1 MSDNNDTFRYIQHH
15 SLNTATRYYGNAT
28 NDCDLQS
35 GHGQEVQDSHDLGNA
50 CIARRQRSDQAAV
63 EHSLDVSR
71 KLLTQLVVFDVLS
84 CRLSLR
90 AIASG
95 TNLRSVGNE
104 TWGVFALRA
113 DRWLSSEKLV
123 ETPFLENQ
131 QVLAHKEA

>member
-1 MSDNNDTFRYIQHH
+1 MLVLR
-15 SLNTATRYYGNAT
+15 
-28 NDCDLQS
+28 
-35 GHGQEVQDSHDLGNA
+35 EDSAPIKPPWSILSTWPKASHPTG
-50 CIARRQRSDQAAV
+50 R
-63 EHSLDVSR
+63 
-71 KLLTQLVVFDVLS
+71 FDVLS